1 MSNVLSANALFITRS
16 KFMIACP
23 SGSCKKG
30 FHVFGNGLTTKFS
43 EEQPNRMESRGIDR
57 CSGCEY
63 QDAVVKTLPTRLRV
77 CKGFRKIYQI
87 VKNKQILKVS
97 KEI

>member
-30 FHVFGNGLTTKFS
+30 FHVFGNGITTKFS

-63 QDAVVKTLPTRLRV
+63 QDAVVNITDETKRVQRFPKNLPN
-77 CKGFRKIYQI
+77 RK
-87 VKNKQILKVS
+87 N
-97 KEI
+97 

>member
-63 QDAVVKTLPTRLRV
+63 QDAVVNITDETTRVHRFPKSLPN
-77 CKGFRKIYQI
+77 RK
-87 VKNKQILKVS
+87 N
-97 KEI
+97 

>member
-57 CSGCEY
+57 
-63 QDAVVKTLPTRLRV
+63 
-77 CKGFRKIYQI
+77 
-87 VKNKQILKVS
+87 
-97 KEI
+97 

>member
-30 FHVFGNGLTTKFS
+30 FHVFRNGLTTKFS

-57 CSGCEY
+57 RSGCEF
-63 QDAVVKTLPTRLRV
+63 QDAVVNITDETKRVRRCPTNLPN
-77 CKGFRKIYQI
+77 RK
-87 VKNKQILKVS
+87 N
-97 KEI
+97 